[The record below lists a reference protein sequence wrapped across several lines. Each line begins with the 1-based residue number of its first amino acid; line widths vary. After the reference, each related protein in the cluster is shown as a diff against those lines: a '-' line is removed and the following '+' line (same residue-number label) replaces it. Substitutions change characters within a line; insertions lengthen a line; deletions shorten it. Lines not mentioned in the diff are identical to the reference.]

1 MRTLKRGDTGDEV
14 VELQKILHLY
24 PDGIFGAITEK
35 SVKDIQKKNN
45 LAAVDGIVGPKTWAV
60 LIKVPVKKSR
70 RDINEIIV
78 HCTATKEGVPTTVEA
93 IRNYHV
99 KQRGFSDIGYHYLVY
114 LDGSIH
120 EGRDI
125 NKAGAHCTN
134 HNARSIGVCYVGGLD
149 SKGNA
154 KDTRTEA
161 QKESLKK
168 LIKTLK
174 TTYPKA
180 TVHGHREFANKAC
193 PCFDA
198 KKEYENI

>member
-1 MRTLKRGDTGDEV
+1 MRVIKLGDRGDEV

-45 LAAVDGIVGPKTWAV
+45 LVVDGIVGPKTWAI
-60 LIKVPVKKSR
+60 LNKISIKKSR

-99 KQRGFSDIGYHYLVY
+99 KQRGFADIGYHYLVY
-114 LDGSIH
+114 LDGTIH
-120 EGRDI
+120 EGRDV